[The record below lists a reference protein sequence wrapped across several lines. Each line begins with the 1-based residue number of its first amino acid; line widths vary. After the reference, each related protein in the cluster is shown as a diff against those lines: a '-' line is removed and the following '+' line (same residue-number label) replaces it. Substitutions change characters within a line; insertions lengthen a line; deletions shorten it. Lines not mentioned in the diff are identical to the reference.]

1 MKRNLTF
8 LLALL
13 MLLALPVSAF
23 AADGDAQGAPD
34 YSDPASWA
42 YYELG
47 ENKDVDVF
55 LICPTVDTRSE
66 TTPLI

>member
-42 YYELG
+42 Y
-47 ENKDVDVF
+47 
-55 LICPTVDTRSE
+55 
-66 TTPLI
+66 